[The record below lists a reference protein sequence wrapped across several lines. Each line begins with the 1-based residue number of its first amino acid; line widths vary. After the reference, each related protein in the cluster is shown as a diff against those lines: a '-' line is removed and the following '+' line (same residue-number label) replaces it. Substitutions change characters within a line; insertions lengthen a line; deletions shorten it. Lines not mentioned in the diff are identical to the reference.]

1 MNYSELTK
9 ALSIVVFAILL
20 TITTTSEKI
29 YAQVA
34 TGVDTL
40 QIVSGQWQY
49 YDFTSSKAF
58 TIADTATYTPDIWGS
73 SNEGVNFGK
82 EFSSIIPNRRI
93 LLHGD
98 GNIDTVTSVPEWT
111 DSAPWIDTSWD
122 FTHGTLGLPIS
133 SGQLWVVYTSEGL
146 YAVMQI
152 DELPNGDFGDSFTFK
167 FKYMSEGGTDLEVTN
182 LNEQQNL
189 LAGSATSTLG
199 TGFDFSREEVGDNED
214 AGDYELDFAFV
225 SNEGVNFGNESS
237 TSLANTG
244 RRFLLLGEGSLDTLQ
259 TVPERVDAA
268 PWVIVSYDFTNGT
281 GGLPISVGQLWGV
294 YTREGNYAA
303 MEITGLPDGDFG
315 NSFTFDYIYQPEGR
329 RFFTSDSTVV
339 SSEETS
345 LAPTEFL
352 LSQNYPNPFNPAT
365 QIEYSLSSNS
375 NVLLQVFDLNGRMI
389 QTLVN
394 QQQQTGV
401 YTVSFNAQ
409 KLATGIYL
417 YRIKAGSKTITKKMM
432 LIK

>member
-1 MNYSELTK
+1 MNYLELTK

-93 LLHGD
+93 LLLGD

-146 YAVMQI
+146 
-152 DELPNGDFGDSFTFK
+152 
-167 FKYMSEGGTDLEVTN
+167 
-182 LNEQQNL
+182 
-189 LAGSATSTLG
+189 
-199 TGFDFSREEVGDNED
+199 
-214 AGDYELDFAFV
+214 
-225 SNEGVNFGNESS
+225 
-237 TSLANTG
+237 
-244 RRFLLLGEGSLDTLQ
+244 
-259 TVPERVDAA
+259 
-268 PWVIVSYDFTNGT
+268 
-281 GGLPISVGQLWGV
+281 
-294 YTREGNYAA
+294 
-303 MEITGLPDGDFG
+303 
-315 NSFTFDYIYQPEGR
+315 
-329 RFFTSDSTVV
+329 
-339 SSEETS
+339 
-345 LAPTEFL
+345 
-352 LSQNYPNPFNPAT
+352 
-365 QIEYSLSSNS
+365 
-375 NVLLQVFDLNGRMI
+375 
-389 QTLVN
+389 
-394 QQQQTGV
+394 
-401 YTVSFNAQ
+401 
-409 KLATGIYL
+409 
-417 YRIKAGSKTITKKMM
+417 
-432 LIK
+432 